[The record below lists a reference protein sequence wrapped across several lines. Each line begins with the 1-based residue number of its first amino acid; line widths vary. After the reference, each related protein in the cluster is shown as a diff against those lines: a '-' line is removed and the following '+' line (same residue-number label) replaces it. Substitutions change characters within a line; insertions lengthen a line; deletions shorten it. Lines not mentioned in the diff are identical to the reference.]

1 MNKQSMTEALRKSID
16 KCGVEVINNK
26 KLLQAILLDFLPGT
40 SYKKERM
47 VLLHALEIDE
57 WHLLLET
64 NDKGTS
70 EHNRALAVVLP
81 QLQDVL
87 GWTEER
93 SGFILDCYTAA
104 LGWND
109 IEIKQPQKSPQPQVD
124 KSTLALDDETR
135 ELLEYVKQLKRSS
148 GGQLLQPQTSATTPP
163 IQSTSKTNSMVVP
176 VVGSTIKFGKYDWRV
191 LDVQNG
197 QALLVAKDATHNKMK
212 YNENRTDVT
221 WETCTLREWLNY
233 NFFRSIFSE
242 REQSRIALTTNI
254 NESNQWY
261 GTAGG
266 YNTQDRIF
274 LLSISEVVK
283 YFGDSGDLANKRKKD
298 FKGNLTNIGYCLYDQ
313 YNSARIA
320 NYDGSSTWW
329 WLRSPGISSADAALV
344 FPSGTVNFC
353 GTRVRYDF
361 GTGGGVRPALW
372 LNL

>member
-1 MNKQSMTEALRKSID
+1 MNKQSMTDALRKSID

-47 VLLHALEIDE
+47 VLLYALEIDE

-70 EHNRALAVVLP
+70 EHNRALAVILP

-109 IEIKQPQKSPQPQVD
+109 IEIKQPQKSPQPQ
-124 KSTLALDDETR
+124 
-135 ELLEYVKQLKRSS
+135 
-148 GGQLLQPQTSATTPP
+148 TSAATLPMQST
-163 IQSTSKTNSMVVP
+163 STSKTNSMVVP

-221 WETCTLREWLNY
+221 WETCTLRKCLNEE
-233 NFFRSIFSE
+233 FLLTFSE
-242 REQSRIALTTNI
+242 QEQSRILTTTNT
-254 NESNQWY
+254 NEDNQWH
-261 GTAGG
+261 GTKGG
-266 YNTQDRIF
+266 SKTNDRIF

-283 YFGDSGDLANKRKKD
+283 YFGDSGDLANKKRYKYESTKGGYYLDKD
-298 FKGNLTNIGYCLYDQ
+298 GWWLHDQ
-313 YNSARIA
+313 YDNARIA
-320 NYDGSSTWW
+320 EYNGSPAGW
-329 WLRSPGISSADAALV
+329 WLRSPGITSNCAALV
-344 FPSGTVNFC
+344 TSGGYVNIIGFF
-353 GTRVRYDF
+353 VNYDSV
-361 GTGGGVRPALW
+361 GADGVRPALW
-372 LNL
+372 LNYQQNN